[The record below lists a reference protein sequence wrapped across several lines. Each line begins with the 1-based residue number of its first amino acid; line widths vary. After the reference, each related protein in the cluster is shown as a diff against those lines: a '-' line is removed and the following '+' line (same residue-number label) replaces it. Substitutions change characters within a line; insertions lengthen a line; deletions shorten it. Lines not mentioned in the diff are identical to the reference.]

1 MQHDFTNRINSSPL
15 FFGSP
20 DSTPKKNEHSSAEK
34 TGHAYLL
41 IKNLPSQIDEQVIRE
56 LIPEAKDS
64 NDIIILENTSNVYIK
79 FPQVDQVKRIVE
91 AHESTPVEFNGKPL
105 KVCLVTKLPLDLN
118 QKSRILLVTIY
129 NEQFEVNVHSLYEV
143 FRNFGSI
150 RKMIVFKKKNYQ
162 AFIEFET
169 SNDASHF
176 KQSLHN
182 INYKGLFYLKIQF
195 TQKTSL
201 IVQVNNLYECDFTRE
216 PTQVPLSHSAFDY
229 SRQQPATVSI
239 NAQIITNNNVIQNNL
254 VHNNVITSLGKFT
267 FNDFAQQ
274 QQSTNKFSAKPSDC
288 SPFARLG
295 KAIDTV
301 HSSSSPAE
309 QEERLY
315 PLKATNITEEAKHK
329 MFFNL
334 FSLYGNIDRITIDSL
349 NGSAMIYFLSE
360 FDQITAYHHLNGIEF
375 FGKTLSLELFK
386 SEPATP
392 PTNSAPSDISNTV
405 YYRKNKET
413 PLIDFHSK
421 QKTINKP
428 SRTLYV
434 FNLSKNVT
442 LPVIKDLFGK
452 FEQVT
457 ELYYL
462 NESKNSALC
471 TFESTQAAIRILCL
485 FKNMNLVDKSLK
497 INFANENLA
506 KDNERERERRRQMA
520 LFVSVP
526 VLGQNNYRPMGARCS
541 PEKPFEQFQSPE
553 IYLTLKSSSS
563 NKFKDLFQNSSN
575 NFEGKSSQFSL
586 FGHNPILEEF

>member
-15 FFGSP
+15 FFGSEDQNP
-20 DSTPKKNEHSSAEK
+20 KQSDSSLAEK
-34 TGHAYLL
+34 SGHAYLL
-41 IKNLPSQIDEQVIRE
+41 IKNLPPQIDEQVVRE
-56 LIPEAKDS
+56 LIPEARDS
-64 NDIIILENTSNVYIK
+64 SDILILENTSNVYIK
-79 FPQVDQVKRIVE
+79 FPKTEIVRKIVE
-91 AHESTPVEFNGKPL
+91 VYENTPIEFNGKPL
-105 KVCLVTKLPLDLN
+105 RMCLVTKLPLDLN

-129 NEQFEVNVHSLYEV
+129 NEQFEVNVHSLYEI

-162 AFIEFET
+162 SFIEFET
-169 SNDASHF
+169 ANDASHF

-195 TQKTSL
+195 TQKSSL

-216 PTQVPLSHSAFDY
+216 PTQVPLSHTAFDY
-229 SRQQPATVSI
+229 SRQLPQTASI
-239 NAQIITNNNVIQNNL
+239 NANIVTNNTIIN
-254 VHNNVITSLGKFT
+254 NNVITSLGKFT
-267 FNDFAQQ
+267 FSDFAHQ
-274 QQSTNKFSAKPSDC
+274 QQSGHKFANKPSDC

-295 KAIDTV
+295 KVTESKN
-301 HSSSSPAE
+301 SSPEPAE

-315 PLKATNITEEAKHK
+315 PLKATNLTEEAKHK

-334 FSLYGNIDRITIDSL
+334 FSLYGNIDRITIDSFS
-349 NGSAMIYFLSE
+349 GSAMIYFLSE

-375 FGKTLSLELFK
+375 FGKTLSLDLLK
-386 SEPATP
+386 SELPTP
-392 PTNSAPSDISNTV
+392 PANVALADISNTV

-442 LPVIKDLFGK
+442 LQVVKDLFEK
-452 FEQVT
+452 FEHLV

-471 TFESTQAAIRILCL
+471 TFESSQAAIRILCL

-526 VLGQNNYRPMGARCS
+526 VLGQNNCRPLGTRCS
-541 PEKPFEQFQSPE
+541 PEKPYGQFQAPE
-553 IYLTLKSSSS
+553 SFLTLKSSSS
-563 NKFKDLFQNSSN
+563 NKFRDLFQHSGNT
-575 NFEGKSSQFSL
+575 FEGKSSNFSL

>member
-1 MQHDFTNRINSSPL
+1 MQHDFTNSINSTAL

-20 DSTPKKNEHSSAEK
+20 DCSPKHNEHSSSDK
-34 TGHAYLL
+34 NGHAYLL
-41 IKNLPSQIDEQVIRE
+41 IKNLPPQVDEQVIRE
-56 LIPEAKDS
+56 LIPEAKES

-79 FPQVDQVKRIVE
+79 FSKTDQVKRIIE
-91 AHESTPVEFNGKPL
+91 AHEISPVEFNGKNL

-129 NEQFEVNVHSLYEV
+129 NEQFEVNVYSLYEV
-143 FRNFGSI
+143 FCNFGII
-150 RKMIVFKKKNYQ
+150 RKMIVFKKNNYQ
-162 AFIEFET
+162 TFLEFET
-169 SNDASHF
+169 ANDASHC
-176 KQSLHN
+176 QHSLHN
-182 INYKGLFYLKIQF
+182 VNYKGLFYLKIQF

-201 IVQVNNLYECDFTRE
+201 IVQTNNLYECDFTRE
-216 PTQVPLSHSAFDY
+216 STQAPLSHNKFDH
-229 SRQQPATVSI
+229 SRQLPHTVSI
-239 NAQIITNNNVIQNNL
+239 NTQVITNNIVTNNE
-254 VHNNVITSLGKFT
+254 ITSLGKFT
-267 FNDFAQQ
+267 FSDFAP
-274 QQSTNKFSAKPSDC
+274 QQSANRFSAKQSDC
-288 SPFARLG
+288 SPFARIG
-295 KAIDTV
+295 RAVDMV
-301 HSSSSPAE
+301 RSSSSPAE
-309 QEERLY
+309 EEERLY
-315 PLKATNITEEAKHK
+315 PLKATDIAEEAKHK

-349 NGSAMIYFLSE
+349 SGSAMIYFLSE

-375 FGKTLSLELFK
+375 FGKILSLELLK
-386 SEPATP
+386 PETATP
-392 PTNSAPSDISNTV
+392 PTNGTHTDISNTV

-413 PLIDFHSK
+413 TLIDFHSK

-428 SRTLYV
+428 NRTLYV

-452 FEQVT
+452 FEHVA

-471 TFESTQAAIRILCL
+471 TFDSTQSAIRILCL

-506 KDNERERERRRQMA
+506 KDNERERERRKQMA

-526 VLGQNNYRPMGARCS
+526 VFGQNNYRPIGARCS

-553 IYLTLKSSSS
+553 SCLNLKSSSS
-563 NKFKDLFQNSSN
+563 NKFKDLFQNSNS

-586 FGHNPILEEF
+586 FGHNAVVEEF